1 MIIAEQTGKHSLI
14 LSYPSKVEQKE
25 IQNEKEIQKETKITK
40 KHFDSKIK
48 DTHENDKLVWSSHK
62 KITMWTDLKKKK
74 SVL

>member
-1 MIIAEQTGKHSLI
+1 MITAEQTGKHSLI

-48 DTHENDKLVWSSHK
+48 DTHENDKLV
-62 KITMWTDLKKKK
+62 
-74 SVL
+74 